1 MGNILPWPCSV
12 ESPACVTPKFICND
26 VIARLAKW
34 RVLATTGV
42 CASARTELK
51 RQRFFCL
58 SVYIIEHKTLRGSRA
73 ELQAACLSHAPVHCR
88 LGTRAFFAPKCG
100 QITVLCALLVWKL
113 GPREAENGPKL
124 SSTMYHL
131 NVITVQYACSS
142 RPSIACRHETWV
154 IRAPKCNPMIVLCT
168 LLVWR
173 LGLREADDGPTL
185 SSTMYH
191 LYVIT
196 VQYAT
201 L

>member
-1 MGNILPWPCSV
+1 M
-12 ESPACVTPKFICND
+12 
-26 VIARLAKW
+26 
-34 RVLATTGV
+34 
-42 CASARTELK
+42 
-51 RQRFFCL
+51 
-58 SVYIIEHKTLRGSRA
+58 SVYIIGHKTLRGRRA
-73 ELQAACLSHAPVHCR
+73 ELQAACLSRAPVHCR

-100 QITVLCALLVWKL
+100 KTTYIIGHKTLRGRRAELQAACLSRAPVHCRLGTRAFFAPKCGKTTVLYAQLVWKL

-131 NVITVQYACSS
+131 YVITVQYACSS

-154 IRAPKCNPMIVLCT
+154 IRAPKCSPMIVLCA
-168 LLVWR
+168 LLVRR
-173 LGLREADDGPTL
+173 LGLQEADDGPTL

-196 VQYAT
+196 VQYVI

>member
-1 MGNILPWPCSV
+1 M
-12 ESPACVTPKFICND
+12 
-26 VIARLAKW
+26 
-34 RVLATTGV
+34 

-51 RQRFFCL
+51 RQRFLDIGVTDLCGKMVLEFGKLCRLYFFCL
-58 SVYIIEHKTLRGSRA
+58 SVYIIGHKTLRGRRA
-73 ELQAACLSHAPVHCR
+73 ELQAACLSRALVHCR

-100 QITVLCALLVWKL
+100 NITVLCALLVWKL

-131 NVITVQYACSS
+131 YVITVQYACSS

-154 IRAPKCNPMIVLCT
+154 IRAPKCSPMIVLCA

-173 LGLREADDGPTL
+173 LALREADDGPTL

-196 VQYAT
+196 VQYAI

>member
-1 MGNILPWPCSV
+1 M
-12 ESPACVTPKFICND
+12 
-26 VIARLAKW
+26 
-34 RVLATTGV
+34 

-51 RQRFFCL
+51 RQLFLDIGVTDLCGKMVLEFGKLCRLYFFCL
-58 SVYIIEHKTLRGSRA
+58 SVYIIEHKTLRGRRA
-73 ELQAACLSHAPVHCR
+73 ELQAAAAGITCRAPVHCR

-100 QITVLCALLVWKL
+100 KITVLCALLVWML

-131 NVITVQYACSS
+131 YVITVQYACSS
-142 RPSIACRHETWV
+142 RPSITCRHETWM
-154 IRAPKCNPMIVLCT
+154 IRAPKCSPMIVLCA

-191 LYVIT
+191 LYDIT
-196 VQYAT
+196 QFYSHASTWDMGVMGT
-201 L
+201 KI

>member
-1 MGNILPWPCSV
+1 M
-12 ESPACVTPKFICND
+12 
-26 VIARLAKW
+26 
-34 RVLATTGV
+34 
-42 CASARTELK
+42 
-51 RQRFFCL
+51 
-58 SVYIIEHKTLRGSRA
+58 SVYIIGHKTLRGRRA
-73 ELQAACLSHAPVHCR
+73 ELQAACLSRAPVHCR
-88 LGTRAFFAPKCG
+88 LGTQAFFAPKCG
-100 QITVLCALLVWKL
+100 KITVLYALLVWKL

-131 NVITVQYACSS
+131 YVITVQYACSS

-154 IRAPKCNPMIVLCT
+154 IRAPKCSPMIVLCA

-196 VQYAT
+196 VQYAI